1 MSTKGFSFV
10 FLFCFLCMVF
20 IVCIRFFETVDMIGS
35 TLFYVQRYS
44 AVYLLAYTIW
54 VVSFLIVNNPLEY
67 NSWTAFTNQIYFL
80 VLTSLAA
87 AVSIIHAFIGLWTIG
102 TDYFT
107 SRTLGFLSMSFSKY
121 ADIIRGA
128 YTILFS
134 LLGLSIFAIILL
146 TIWS

>member
-1 MSTKGFSFV
+1 
-10 FLFCFLCMVF
+10 
-20 IVCIRFFETVDMIGS
+20 MIGS

-54 VVSFLIVNNPLEY
+54 VASFLIANNPLEY
-67 NSWTAFTNQIYFL
+67 NSWTVFTNKIDFL

-87 AVSIIHAFIGLWTIG
+87 ALSIIHAFIGLWTIG

-107 SRTLGFLSMSFSKY
+107 FRTLGFLSTSLAKY
-121 ADIIRGA
+121 ADVIRGA
-128 YTILFS
+128 YTIFFS
-134 LLGLSIFAIILL
+134 LLGLSIFVIILI

>member
-1 MSTKGFSFV
+1 
-10 FLFCFLCMVF
+10 MVF
-20 IVCIRFFETVDMIGS
+20 IVRIRFYETVHMIGS

-44 AVYLLAYTIW
+44 AVYLLAYTVW
-54 VVSFLIVNNPLEY
+54 LVSFLIVNNPLEY
-67 NSWTAFTNQIYFL
+67 NSWSAFTNQIDFL

-134 LLGLSIFAIILL
+134 LLGLSIFAIILFS
-146 TIWS
+146 IWS